1 MAPVLGY
8 WKIRGLGAAVRLLAA
23 HAGAELDEAL
33 YEVPASDPKDRSAW
47 TDVKETL
54 ELDFPNLPYYI
65 DAEEGVSLTQSLA
78 ILTFVAAKHGYE
90 PGTAAARARV
100 DMLLGAAMDLSNF
113 FTRWCYG
120 TYAPEAHGEY
130 ARRVTPML
138 QRFEGALG
146 DQRWFAG
153 ERITAADFLLYHLLE
168 AHLIYEPELFDALPR
183 LRAFIDRFEAED
195 RLRAYITTDAYIVR
209 ARPARPS
216 RLCRSGRASE
226 RRSPAVPLTRR
237 HPCACRDRSPPSPR
251 PAALAAEQHVRK
263 VGRLPAGVPAAAA
276 RAPQGREVSEASK
289 QRARARAPPLSILAR
304 ERALALPVCS

>member
-78 ILTFVAAKHGYE
+78 ILTFVAAKHGYA

-183 LRAFIDRFEAED
+183 LRAFIDRFEAEG

-209 ARPARPS
+209 ARPARPP
-216 RLCRSGRASE
+216 RLCPSGAGE
-226 RRSPAVPLTRR
+226 R
-237 HPCACRDRSPPSPR
+237 
-251 PAALAAEQHVRK
+251 
-263 VGRLPAGVPAAAA
+263 AA
-276 RAPQGREVSEASK
+276 RAGGPSDASPPVRLPRPFAAVAAPRSTGR
-289 QRARARAPPLSILAR
+289 
-304 ERALALPVCS
+304 